1 MNRILLFLVSLF
13 IHGAVIHAQDFM
25 YGACFYPEQ
34 VSKDRISIDADLMQ
48 KAGMNVVR
56 MSDFAWA
63 KIEAHD
69 GDYAFG
75 WLENVVD
82 TLSVHGV
89 KSILCTPTAA
99 VPLWMYNKHLDI
111 MQVTADG
118 IRKPY
123 GKRRHACINNPY
135 YRGKCE
141 TLARNLAEAFK
152 DNRNIV
158 GFQIDNEL
166 GAEEPYC
173 YCEECR
179 SKFARW
185 LEKKYIHVDS
195 LNNSWNTMF
204 WSEVL
209 ETFDDVWLP
218 RKGDNPSAFLDFQ
231 RFYSDCIIDFFV
243 LQRDAIRSVIP
254 DAVITH
260 NICSS
265 GFLYQIDLYK
275 FASAC
280 DFLSLDNYPYTWT
293 LENEY
298 KNREYY
304 PFSPYMAELALSQI
318 RGSKKTNF
326 WITEAQVGRTAGLQH
341 RILQSGILRLWTH
354 QEYANGAMGKTFFSW
369 RTFRAAHEHT
379 MTGVLDVDGSTNR
392 RYDEVKN
399 ISSEIKAVYGKLGTL
414 KPVSKVAIVR
424 DFDCDWALEDGRISG
439 DFRYMR
445 TIYSYYTAFRK
456 KGISVDIISSD
467 DTFDGYQVVVVPSQV
482 VMSEKMVKRLKKA
495 SQDGTHFIITCMSGL
510 RDMNMSAFNSI
521 VMKEL
526 TDLCGVH
533 IDEQHSLSS
542 KTDTKLIWEDSVFS
556 CGLWHDVM
564 SADTGVSVW
573 ARFGNR
579 FFKDYPAVTYR
590 NTGKGGICYVATVPE
605 QSAVDKIAE
614 KMLLYSGLRPAAM
627 FSSSEVSV
635 TEVCSSKT
643 SNRYL
648 YVLNFSDSKQKVIVN
663 GKFKGQ
669 ENDCIEV
676 APMDYML
683 LEFSK

>member
-1 MNRILLFLVSLF
+1 MKKIFLFFVSFIILGTV
-13 IHGAVIHAQDFM
+13 VHAQDFI
-25 YGACFYPEQ
+25 YGTCYYPEQ

-48 KAGMNVVR
+48 KAEMNVVR
-56 MSDFAWA
+56 MADFAWA
-63 KIEAHD
+63 KIESHD
-69 GDYAFG
+69 GDYTFG
-75 WLENVVD
+75 WLEDVVD
-82 TLSVHGV
+82 TLSLHGV

-99 VPLWMYNKHLDI
+99 VPLWMYNRHPEI

-118 IRKPY
+118 TRKPY

-135 YRGKCE
+135 YRKKCE
-141 TLARNLAEAFK
+141 TLAYNLAEAFK
-152 DNRNIV
+152 NNKNIV

-185 LEKKYIHVDS
+185 LEKKYINVDS

-218 RKGDNPSAFLDFQ
+218 RKGDNPSAYLDFQ

-243 LQRDAIRSVIP
+243 LQRDAIRSAIP
-254 DAVITH
+254 EAIITH

-275 FASAC
+275 FAAEC

-298 KNREYY
+298 KNRDYY

-318 RGSKKTNF
+318 RGSKKSNF

-341 RILQSGILRLWTH
+341 RILQPGILRLWTH

-369 RTFRAAHEHT
+369 RTFKAAHEHT
-379 MTGVLDVDGSTNR
+379 MLGVLDVDGTTSR
-392 RYDEVKN
+392 RYDEVKK
-399 ISSEIKAVYGKLGTL
+399 ISSEIKSVYNELGPL
-414 KPVSKVAIVR
+414 KPISKVAIVR

-439 DFRYMR
+439 DYRYMR

-456 KGISVDIISSD
+456 KGIAVDIISSD
-467 DTFDGYQVVVVPSQV
+467 DTFNDYQIVVVPSQM
-482 VMSEKMVKRLKKA
+482 VMSEKMLNRLKKA
-495 SQDGTHFIITCMSGL
+495 SHDGTQILISCMSGL
-510 RDMNMSAFNSI
+510 RDMNMTAFNSI
-521 VMKEL
+521 VMEEL
-526 TDLCGVH
+526 EDLCGVH

-542 KTDTKLIWEDSVFS
+542 KTDTQLLWEDSVFS

-564 SADTGVSVW
+564 SVDADVTVW

-590 NTGKGGICYVATVPE
+590 DTGKGGVCYVATIPE
-605 QSAVDKIAE
+605 QRVVDLIIE
-614 KMLLYSGLRPAAM
+614 KLLLHSGLISTAIFTSP
-627 FSSSEVSV
+627 EVSV

-643 SNRYL
+643 SSRYL
-648 YVLNFSDSKQKVIVN
+648 YILNFSESMQKVFVT
-663 GKFKGQ
+663 GKFKGVKD
-669 ENDCIEV
+669 NYIEV
-676 APMDYML
+676 GSMEYKL
-683 LEFSK
+683 LEFSE